1 VTPLALVL
9 GLRLHLVC
17 TRHGLPEA
25 VALTGAKADE
35 RVVLLDLLTVES
47 APVAARPG

>member
-1 VTPLALVL
+1 
-9 GLRLHLVC
+9 LHLVC
-17 TRHGLPEA
+17 TLHGLPAA

-47 APVAARPG
+47 ALVAARPGRRPAVADRL